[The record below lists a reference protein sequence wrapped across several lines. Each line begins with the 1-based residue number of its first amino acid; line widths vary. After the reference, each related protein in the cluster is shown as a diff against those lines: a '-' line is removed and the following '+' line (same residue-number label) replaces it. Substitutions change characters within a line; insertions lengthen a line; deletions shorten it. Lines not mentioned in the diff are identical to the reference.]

1 MFFLIF
7 VHPGGSDGK
16 ASVYNVGDLGSIPGS
31 GDLLEKEMATHSSI
45 LAWRIPSTEEPG
57 RLQSMG
63 LQRVI
68 HNWATS
74 LTCTEKNVS
83 LSHKLCRF
91 SLLSFP
97 RLWKLETNSFIVQS
111 KKIGWEERPFSRVTG
126 TDSLYFWL
134 ICLFFTP
141 NVYSSAYQGEWMR
154 SWVCAKSL

>member
-7 VHPGGSDGK
+7 VRPGGSDGK

-83 LSHKLCRF
+83 LSHKPCRF

-141 NVYSSAYQGEWMR
+141 NVYSSAYQVEWMR